1 MPFLW
6 AKVLIFQGSA
16 HQNSVGSLSYIF
28 IRTIVRHGHSIMNPI
43 INGKKIMKMVCVKNS
58 TYQNEICY
66 WLLKMYYKECD
77 RYLISKDEL
86 LAGIIVK

>member
-1 MPFLW
+1 
-6 AKVLIFQGSA
+6 
-16 HQNSVGSLSYIF
+16 
-28 IRTIVRHGHSIMNPI
+28 MNPI
-43 INGKKIMKMVCVKNS
+43 INRKKIMKMVCVKNS